1 MSKEILEA
9 KTKKD
14 LRVIATELEITG
26 RWDMTKPQL
35 IEAILR
41 AKSAEESKSKNVA
54 KLGEEV
60 TKGFEAGMQSAND
73 ECKVDNHECES
84 VEVENK
90 DENRS
95 ANVEVNMEQKMSYI
109 ENVDIGTIIAFRLSN
124 GKVKSAKVTRKST
137 KNRKL
142 KVETD
147 YGAEYI
153 VSYEDVVWV
162 RTGKRWPRG
171 VYRLLKGQVDI
182 NGKERIQA

>member
-1 MSKEILEA
+1 MSRENLESKTRKE
-9 KTKKD
+9 

-26 RWDMTKPQL
+26 RWDMTKTQL
-35 IEAILR
+35 IDAILK
-41 AKSAEESKSKNVA
+41 AKDVKVDESENVTILEGRCMWNGVLMEESAE
-54 KLGEEV
+54 
-60 TKGFEAGMQSAND
+60 D
-73 ECKVDNHECES
+73 EHKVDNHETTS

-90 DENRS
+90 VENES
-95 ANVEVNMEQKMSYI
+95 ANAKINMEQKMSYI
-109 ENVDIGTIIAFRLSN
+109 ENIDIGTILAFRLSN

-153 VSYEDVVWV
+153 IAFEDVIWV

-171 VYRLLKGQVDI
+171 VYQLLKGQVDA
-182 NGKERIQA
+182 NGKEKIKA

>member
-9 KTKKD
+9 KTKKE

-26 RWDMTKPQL
+26 RWDMTKEQL
-35 IEAILR
+35 IDAILR
-41 AKSAEESKSKNVA
+41 AKSAKVGGQENVVGNN
-54 KLGEEV
+54 L
-60 TKGFEAGMQSAND
+60 QSAND
-73 ECKVDNHECES
+73 ECKIDNHECKN

-90 DENRS
+90 VENES
-95 ANVEVNMEQKMSYI
+95 AGVQVNMEQKMSYI
-109 ENVDIGTIIAFRLSN
+109 ENIDIGTIVAFRLSN

-142 KVETD
+142 KLETD

-153 VSYEDVVWV
+153 VSYEDIVWV

-171 VYRLLKGQVDI
+171 VYKLLKGQVDA
-182 NGKERIQA
+182 NGKETIKA

>member
-9 KTKKD
+9 KTKKE

-41 AKSAEESKSKNVA
+41 AKSAKKSNQENVA
-54 KLGEEV
+54 NENL
-60 TKGFEAGMQSAND
+60 QSAKD
-73 ECKVDNHECES
+73 ETKIDNQECEDIE
-84 VEVENK
+84 VEDKVENK
-90 DENRS
+90 S
-95 ANVEVNMEQKMSYI
+95 ANVEINMEQKMSYI
-109 ENVDIGTIIAFRLSN
+109 ENIDIGTIIAFRLSN

-153 VSYEDVVWV
+153 VSYDDVIWV

-171 VYRLLKGQVDI
+171 VYKLLKGQVDA
-182 NGKERIQA
+182 NGKEKIEA